1 MLTVYLQ
8 KDVVKYPFGFFS
20 HNSKQKTMKFQK
32 YSSFVKPSDV
42 SKLNRMYVEFI
53 THPKEELGV
62 TKRRVDIISE
72 FLFGQKDIDFE
83 LDVLRNTVFSDNQI
97 KFIELA
103 ESLDETVFYR
113 LNKYNH
119 YEPWISVMC
128 PVEIEEG
135 DEPTWIK
142 FKNQAQEQGIH
153 FWEDSEVPRV
163 RGLYNGKWEEFVNII
178 AVQ

>member
-1 MLTVYLQ
+1 MEF
-8 KDVVKYPFGFFS
+8 K
-20 HNSKQKTMKFQK
+20 K

-42 SKLNRMYVEFI
+42 SALNRMYVEFI
-53 THPKEELGV
+53 TYTTAGGSERL
-62 TKRRVDIISE
+62 RASISK
-72 FLFGQKDIDFE
+72 FLFGQNDVGFE
-83 LDVLRNTVFSDNQI
+83 DKVLRNTVFSDNQI

-113 LNKYNH
+113 LNKYND
-119 YEPWISVMC
+119 YEPWISIMC

-142 FKNQAQEQGIH
+142 FKNQASEQDISYV
-153 FWEDSEVPRV
+153 WEDRTIPL

>member
-1 MLTVYLQ
+1 
-8 KDVVKYPFGFFS
+8 
-20 HNSKQKTMKFQK
+20 MKFQK
-32 YSSFVKPSDV
+32 YSSFVKPHAIST
-42 SKLNRMYVEFI
+42 LNRLYVEFI
-53 THPKEELGV
+53 THPTNDLKA
-62 TKRRVDIISE
+62 TKSRVDTISE

-83 LDVLRNTVFSDNQI
+83 LDVLRNTIFSDNQI

-113 LNKYNH
+113 LNKYND
-119 YEPWISVMC
+119 YEPWISIMC

-142 FKNQAQEQGIH
+142 FKNQANEQEISCV
-153 FWEDSEVPRV
+153 WEDREVPL
-163 RGLYNGKWEEFVNII
+163 RGLYNGKWVEFVNII

>member
-1 MLTVYLQ
+1 MEF
-8 KDVVKYPFGFFS
+8 K
-20 HNSKQKTMKFQK
+20 K
-32 YSSFVKPSDV
+32 YSSFIKPSDV

-53 THPKEELGV
+53 KDSTTIGSL
-62 TKRRVDIISE
+62 KRLRASISE
-72 FLFGQKDIDFE
+72 FLFGQNDVDF
-83 LDVLRNTVFSDNQI
+83 DDKVLRNTVFSDNQI

-142 FKNQAQEQGIH
+142 FKNQANEQEISCV
-153 FWEDSEVPRV
+153 WEDSEVPL
-163 RGLYNGKWEEFVNII
+163 RGLYNGKWEEFVHII

>member
-1 MLTVYLQ
+1 MEF
-8 KDVVKYPFGFFS
+8 K
-20 HNSKQKTMKFQK
+20 K
-32 YSSFVKPSDV
+32 YSSFIKPSDV

-53 THPKEELGV
+53 KDSTTIGSL
-62 TKRRVDIISE
+62 KRLRASISE
-72 FLFGQKDIDFE
+72 FLFGQNDVDF
-83 LDVLRNTVFSDNQI
+83 DDKVLRNTVFSDNQI

-113 LNKYNH
+113 LNKYND
-119 YEPWISVMC
+119 YEPWISIMC

-142 FKNQAQEQGIH
+142 FKNQANEQEISCV
-153 FWEDSEVPRV
+153 WEDRTIPL
-163 RGLYNGKWEEFVNII
+163 RGLYNGKWVDFVNII

>member
-1 MLTVYLQ
+1 MEF
-8 KDVVKYPFGFFS
+8 K
-20 HNSKQKTMKFQK
+20 K

-42 SKLNRMYVEFI
+42 STLNRMYIEFV
-53 THPKEELGV
+53 TNPKEELGV
-62 TKRRVDIISE
+62 TKRRVDTISE
-72 FLFGQKDIDFE
+72 FLFGQKDIDFD

-119 YEPWISVMC
+119 YEPWISIMC

-135 DEPTWIK
+135 DEPLCMK
-142 FKNQAQEQGIH
+142 FKNQAQEQQISCV
-153 FWEDSEVPRV
+153 WEDRTIPL
-163 RGLYNGKWEEFVNII
+163 RGLYNGKWVEFVNII